1 MPKCTSCS
9 APLPKSGIICSY
21 CGTRNDIDL
30 HDVKRFVNIR
40 PDQDRSCPVCHIQL
54 QTINVGE
61 KVSFLIER
69 CESCY
74 GIFFDLH
81 ELETMIDHSV
91 KGSRNVDMI
100 KLAQITEHPRHI
112 DIVVYRHCPVCRKLM
127 QRKNFMG
134 RSGVITD
141 VCDEHGVWLDSGELR
156 QILEWV
162 KTGGIERIRQE
173 EKRGFEPDPLHIDSK
188 AVRYSNHGKKH
199 NRHYHEYG
207 SRKHSSSN
215 NLDNS
220 FNILDALT
228 ELFW

>member
-9 APLPKSGIICSY
+9 APLPKSGIICAY

-30 HDVKRFVNIR
+30 HDVKKFINVR
-40 PDQDRSCPVCHIQL
+40 PDQDRGCPVCHIRL
-54 QTINVGE
+54 QTIDVGE
-61 KVSFLIER
+61 KVPFMIER

-74 GIFFDLH
+74 GIFFDLY
-81 ELETMIDHSV
+81 ELESMIDNSV
-91 KGSRNVDMI
+91 KGSRNVDLI
-100 KLAQITEHPRHI
+100 KLSQITEHPRHI

-141 VCDEHGVWLDSGELR
+141 VCAEHGVWLDSGELR

-162 KTGGIERIRQE
+162 KTGGIERIRLE
-173 EKRGFEPDPLHIDSK
+173 AGHTGPTPLHTDRKEARSQYHAK
-188 AVRYSNHGKKH
+188 PHH
-199 NRHYHEYG
+199 RHYSG
-207 SRKHSSSN
+207 PGTRRNTSSKRH
-215 NLDNS
+215 DGS